1 MARENR
7 DYFGR
12 TGFVGKVGIPSEPS
26 PGKEVGLAGALP
38 LLLGIVLEGVFG
50 KEEAGFGAGTAGIS

>member
-1 MARENR
+1 MAWENR

-26 PGKEVGLAGALP
+26 PEKEVGLAGALP